1 MFRSIS
7 APRGTI
13 MLRNTIIA
21 GAGLLLLFTVIP
33 KPTQQPT
40 THLPQVSYSVAAEQT
55 SAPIE
60 STPTV
65 TPEAPATEPTPVA
78 VTPIVAQPE
87 PTPVAPARWA
97 VTWVDRAATVE
108 QVNTALAVYQD
119 MGMSKQGA
127 AYLIGNFMQESHLIP
142 CADIKGDG
150 GLAWGLGQWHPT
162 RRQDMPCGYVEQ
174 LTWAVNVEMVRDTP
188 ALRDVLFDP
197 NASIET
203 IQIMLHKWERWGT
216 LGLRWQYANTIYQQ
230 L

>member
-1 MFRSIS
+1 
-7 APRGTI
+7 
-13 MLRNTIIA
+13 MLRNTILA
-21 GAGLLLLFTVIP
+21 GMGVLLLL
-33 KPTQQPT
+33 
-40 THLPQVSYSVAAEQT
+40 
-55 SAPIE
+55 
-60 STPTV
+60 TV
-65 TPEAPATEPTPVA
+65 TPKPAQAPLDTQPQVNYSVNTEHAIEAKPEVITPIETAPTPAEVPTPV
-78 VTPIVAQPE
+78 VAQPE

-203 IQIMLHKWERWGT
+203 IQVMLHKWERWGT
-216 LGLRWQYANTIYQQ
+216 LGVRWQYANTIYQQ

>member
-1 MFRSIS
+1 MLRSIS

-21 GAGLLLLFTVIP
+21 GTGLLLLFTVLP
-33 KPTQQPT
+33 KPAPQPT
-40 THLPQVSYSVAAEQT
+40 THIPQVNYSVAAEQPAT
-55 SAPIE
+55 AIE
-60 STPTV
+60 STQTT
-65 TPEAPATEPTPVA
+65 TPAEPTPEP
-78 VTPIVAQPE
+78 TPITAVEPQPE
-87 PTPVAPARWA
+87 PTPVVPARWA

-108 QVNTALAVYQD
+108 QVNIALAVYQD

-162 RRQDMPCGYVEQ
+162 RRQDMPCDYVEQ
-174 LTWAVNVEMVRDTP
+174 LKWAVNVEMVRDTP

-203 IQIMLHKWERWGT
+203 IQVMLHKWERWGT
-216 LGLRWQYANTIYQQ
+216 LGLRWQYSNTIYQQ